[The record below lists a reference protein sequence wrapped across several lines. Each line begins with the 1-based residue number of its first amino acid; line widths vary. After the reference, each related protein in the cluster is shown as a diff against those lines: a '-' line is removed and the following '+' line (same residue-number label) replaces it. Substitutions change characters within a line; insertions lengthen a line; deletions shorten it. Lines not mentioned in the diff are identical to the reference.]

1 MKKRILILISVLTLS
16 IQTKAQSNFENILLA
31 DVNDSQKLLQAY
43 FAPGMEGFINAMN
56 GGWYHTAKV
65 HKN

>member
-43 FAPGMEGFINAMN
+43 FAKHLD
-56 GGWYHTAKV
+56 WV
-65 HKN
+65 